1 MDKRNSMVVRLD
13 MVMVV
18 GPLPVTVMAVD
29 SRKTRI
35 FYSLAGRIMTQGN
48 MIGNNQAQKINSVRS
63 EIGLG
68 DNENCGACALTRAGR
83 VSSERERERE
93 REKEREREYACVC
106 ACVWRWA
113 GPPERASS

>member
-63 EIGLG
+63 EM
-68 DNENCGACALTRAGR
+68 
-83 VSSERERERE
+83 REVQELNVM
-93 REKEREREYACVC
+93 YPYWMTIV
-106 ACVWRWA
+106 
-113 GPPERASS
+113 PYFHT